1 MHGMHGMHGEDRIE
15 DCWLTR
21 LDGVSYFNRNHFH
34 SVNSVY
40 SVVKIS
46 SFQISVFRK
55 RNALRMTE
63 TEEKLIAA
71 PAIMGLRRIPKN
83 G

>member
-1 MHGMHGMHGEDRIE
+1 MHGEDRIE

-21 LDGVSYFNRNHFH
+21 LDGVSYINRNHFH
-34 SVNSVY
+34 SVHSVQ

-46 SFQISVFRK
+46 SFQSSVFREC
-55 RNALRMTE
+55 RALRMTE

-71 PAIMGLRRIPKN
+71 PAIMGLRRMPKM